1 MSIFK
6 KIKSFL
12 KKGYKKINY
21 NELSL
26 ISGSLAQL
34 YKDGIKVNEALNL
47 IKEVTLTKEYKI
59 SINDIVKNIENGMT
73 LSDAF
78 NEKKELYP
86 KFFIGIISIGEN
98 TGKLYE
104 ALNTLKNYYEKRNFI
119 NKYIISSLMYP
130 IILIISILALMIFL
144 TLVVIPNFYGIYLSI
159 GITPPFSCEKI
170 YELSNYI
177 KENQLFTF
185 IYFLCWGVFIP
196 FICIKRVMC
205 ERGISL
211 LSNFKIF
218 NKFLEY
224 VIIFILSIIVN
235 SGMNISYGLMY
246 CSDSMN
252 FNHIGDKLNKINE
265 GILRGGTLSE
275 AITDTNIFSKYT
287 IAVIRVREESGS
299 IGEAL
304 KELSVI
310 LEKSLIKRINKCLS
324 LLQPFLIIS
333 ISILVTVFFIIFIMP
348 LFDSLKI
355 GAIK

>member
-6 KIKSFL
+6 KINCFL
-12 KKGYKKINY
+12 NKRYKKINY

-34 YKDGIKVNEALNL
+34 YKDGIKINESLNL
-47 IKEVTLTKEYKI
+47 IKEVTLTKEYKRSI
-59 SINDIVKNIENGMT
+59 SDIVKNIENGMT
-73 LSDAF
+73 LSNAF
-78 NEKKELYP
+78 DEKRELYP

-98 TGKLYE
+98 SGKLYE
-104 ALNTLKNYYEKRNFI
+104 ALKTLKNYYGKRAFI
-119 NKYIISSLMYP
+119 NKYIISSLTYP
-130 IILIISILALMIFL
+130 MILMISILALMVFL
-144 TLVVIPNFYGIYLSI
+144 TLVVIPNFHSIYLSI
-159 GITPPFSCEKI
+159 GIKPTFSCEKI

-177 KENQLFTF
+177 KENPLLNF
-185 IYFLCWGVFIP
+185 ISFLCWGVFIP
-196 FICIKRVMC
+196 FISIRKLIDKRYV
-205 ERGISL
+205 SL

-224 VIIFILSIIVN
+224 VIVFILSIIVN
-235 SGMNISYGLMY
+235 SGMNISYGLRY

-252 FNHIGDKLNKINE
+252 FNYISDKLNKINE
-265 GILRGGTLSE
+265 DILKGSTLSE

-287 IAVIRVREESGS
+287 IAVIKVREESGS

-304 KELSVI
+304 KELSLT
-310 LEKSLIKRINKCLS
+310 LEESLIRTINKYLS
-324 LLQPFLIIS
+324 LLQPFLIIF
-333 ISILVTVFFIIFIMP
+333 ISIVITVFFMIFILP